1 MSERRPPAVLLGGDS
16 NALSAA
22 RTLAAAGVDVHA
34 VGSAM
39 SPVRYSRS
47 LGRYEALGIGEGS
60 PGRWLDWLE
69 AEELGAVLIPCCD
82 DGVELVAR
90 NRERLTRWGYTLPEM
105 DDDLALAM
113 LDKERSYELARSIG
127 VAAPKTVIPAELAR
141 IEDAVDV
148 VGLPCAL
155 KPRRTPAAP
164 PPGFTGKAFVVAT
177 VEELASTYAALQTVG
192 IDAIVTEIVH
202 GADHRLSSYWS
213 YVDAD
218 GNVLLE
224 LTKHKLRQQP
234 VAFGTGCYQ
243 ITGWDEDVAE
253 VGRRFVSGTG
263 LVGFSAVEFKR
274 RAPDGRLTLI
284 ECNHR
289 LVDANEAVRVAGVDV
304 ARVVYERAL
313 DQPVP
318 RQPPARDGIRFLHP
332 LRDLRALRAYRRRGE
347 VTLTGWARSLV
358 HRQVTPYFSWRDPA
372 PTAMVAV
379 NVLRRR
385 VVRSRAPV
393 PAKSGGR
400 G

>member
-1 MSERRPPAVLLGGDS
+1 MSERQPPAVLLGGDS

-22 RTLAAAGVDVHA
+22 RTLARAGVQAYA
-34 VGSAM
+34 VGSDR

-47 LGRYEALGIGEGS
+47 LAGYAALGIGDGS
-60 PGRWLDWLE
+60 QQRWLDWLGGAGLE
-69 AEELGAVLIPCCD
+69 AVLIPCSD
-82 DGVELVAR
+82 DAVELAAR
-90 NRERLTRWGYTLPEM
+90 NRATLTGWGYTLPEM
-105 DDDLALAM
+105 DDGLALAM
-113 LDKERSYELARSIG
+113 LDKERSYELARRIG
-127 VAAPKTVIPAELAR
+127 VATPKTLIPAQLDR

-155 KPRRTPAAP
+155 KPRQTPASP
-164 PPGFTGKAFVVAT
+164 PVGFGGKAFVVAS
-177 VEELASTYAALQTVG
+177 VEELVSTHAALRAVG
-192 IDAIVTEIVH
+192 IDVIITEIVH
-202 GADHRLSSYWS
+202 GPDHRLSSYWS

-234 VAFGTGCYQ
+234 IAFGTGCYQ

-253 VGRRFVSGTG
+253 IGRRFVSGIG
-263 LVGFSAVEFKR
+263 LLGFSAVEFKR
-274 RAPDGRLTLI
+274 RAPDGDLTLI

-313 DQPVP
+313 GRPVP
-318 RQPPARDGIRFLHP
+318 RQAPARDGIRFLHP
-332 LRDLRALRAYRRRGE
+332 LRDLRSLRAYRGRGE
-347 VTLTGWARSLV
+347 ITFTRWARSLL
-358 HRQVTPYFSWRDPA
+358 HRQTTPYFSWRDPA
-372 PTAMVAV
+372 PTIMVAA

-385 VVRSRAPV
+385 SARSGAAT
-393 PAKSGGR
+393 PAKSGGY